1 MNLCIITGKIIN
13 KPIYKLMIE
22 KNKYSVIS
30 MKIKIDGKSIIKAK
44 AYNEI
49 ADEIYK
55 TCNIENN
62 ILIEG
67 YLKNNIEI
75 IINKI
80 KLF

>member
-1 MNLCIITGKIIN
+1 
-13 KPIYKLMIE
+13 MIE

-44 AYNEI
+44 SYNEI

-67 YLKNNIEI
+67 YLKKNIEI